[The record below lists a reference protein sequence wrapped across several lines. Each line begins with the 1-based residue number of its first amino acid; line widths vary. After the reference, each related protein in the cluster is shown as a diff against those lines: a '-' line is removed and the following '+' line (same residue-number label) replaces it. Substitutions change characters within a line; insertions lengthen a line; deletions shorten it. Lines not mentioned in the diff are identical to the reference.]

1 MSEPFFREEGGG
13 SSNLPES
20 NHKLGQLFLVE
31 LGNRSEHPFPR
42 DTTKLGIRHSLLG
55 HTHYLSYKKKPQV
68 KKKNEL

>member
-1 MSEPFFREEGGG
+1 MLTRREGGG

-42 DTTKLGIRHSLLG
+42 YTTKLGIRHSLLG
-55 HTHYLSYKKKPQV
+55 HTHYLSCKEKQFKV